1 MAPQPAASCRRD
13 SRWLVPPSRP
23 RAPLPSPHSKA
34 RGFRKRGQPPSHPS
48 DHARHDTRAHG
59 VLRPHSKARG
69 FRKRGQPPPYH
80 SDHRNTRRPSSST
93 ACSRTSSCSTTR
105 ASGRS
110 RTTRGR
116 GRATCRPCG
125 RRRCSRASCRRT
137 RASARP
143 AAARCVSDDHATPR
157 LRSRLTQPCHATASL
172 APHASNHATPQQLRS
187 RHMHPTTHRPATAHH
202 TQYRTCA
209 LTPCAPRVPAPLSS
223 RRSLVPPPPPPQLLE
238 YAGERQ
244 AFFVEYYAS
253 YTCVSP
259 LPTHLHPPGA
269 TTPPCRRSLTPPSL
283 STPARCR
290 CWLLVLGVPGLLS
303 SITTRCLNTWL
314 VVDGDAT
321 NNGDA
326 EDGSS
331 GASNG
336 GGAGGDG
343 GGGETRYKALTLLWS
358 LLTMLWAFG
367 LRKSWERRQTMLAYR
382 CFHPNPSLQARLQPL
397 QVLMH
402 PSSPLPS
409 PTVMQVARPQRRRRR
424 RRRRATAVQGHARR
438 RRGDGRV
445 RRPRLGERPLSQVC
459 GGWAGTVR
467 VAVSV

>member
-1 MAPQPAASCRRD
+1 M
-13 SRWLVPPSRP
+13 
-23 RAPLPSPHSKA
+23 
-34 RGFRKRGQPPSHPS
+34 
-48 DHARHDTRAHG
+48 
-59 VLRPHSKARG
+59 
-69 FRKRGQPPPYH
+69 
-80 SDHRNTRRPSSST
+80 
-93 ACSRTSSCSTTR
+93 
-105 ASGRS
+105 
-110 RTTRGR
+110 
-116 GRATCRPCG
+116 
-125 RRRCSRASCRRT
+125 
-137 RASARP
+137 
-143 AAARCVSDDHATPR
+143 
-157 LRSRLTQPCHATASL
+157 
-172 APHASNHATPQQLRS
+172 
-187 RHMHPTTHRPATAHH
+187 
-202 TQYRTCA
+202 
-209 LTPCAPRVPAPLSS
+209 
-223 RRSLVPPPPPPQLLE
+223 
-238 YAGERQ
+238 
-244 AFFVEYYAS
+244 
-253 YTCVSP
+253 
-259 LPTHLHPPGA
+259 
-269 TTPPCRRSLTPPSL
+269 
-283 STPARCR
+283 
-290 CWLLVLGVPGLLS
+290 LGVPGLLS

-438 RRGDGRV
+438 RRGDG
-445 RRPRLGERPLSQVC
+445 
-459 GGWAGTVR
+459 
-467 VAVSV
+467 